1 MSLVQNLPVDNNPIT
16 KQESE
21 LIEMLFEDP
30 PSTSQ
35 VPPDDHIS
43 NEQKLRLLHI
53 FQEGLLVILLF
64 VFFTLPFID
73 KLCERYLTFLN
84 PTTIY
89 ILRIIIVL
97 IVFWLLKTWLI

>member
-21 LIEMLFEDP
+21 LINMLFEDP
-30 PSTSQ
+30 SQ
-35 VPPDDHIS
+35 VPEPEIILS
-43 NEQKLRLLHI
+43 EQKQRLLHI
-53 FQEGLLVILLF
+53 FQEGLLVIILF

-84 PTTIY
+84 HTTIY

-97 IVFWLLKTWLI
+97 IVFWLLKTWFI